1 MPSLSR
7 PRALRLDQSRR
18 ISPPELAAV
27 RRGAIGRVAVT
38 ARHPDLLRVVEA
50 ARRAPGG
57 SRERVL
63 IYAGERRVTEYM
75 LSVLAMGM
83 NAKYIPAHDVRAG
96 GLARWLES
104 R

>member
-1 MPSLSR
+1 MPSMPR
-7 PRALRLDQSRR
+7 PRALRLDQRRR
-18 ISPPELAAV
+18 ISPPELAAL
-27 RRGAIGRVAVT
+27 RRGAIARVAVT
-38 ARHPDLLRVVEA
+38 ARHPDLLRVVQA

-57 SRERVL
+57 PRERVL
-63 IYAGERRVTEYM
+63 IYAGERRVTEYI

-83 NAKYIPAHDVRAG
+83 DAKYLPAEDARAG